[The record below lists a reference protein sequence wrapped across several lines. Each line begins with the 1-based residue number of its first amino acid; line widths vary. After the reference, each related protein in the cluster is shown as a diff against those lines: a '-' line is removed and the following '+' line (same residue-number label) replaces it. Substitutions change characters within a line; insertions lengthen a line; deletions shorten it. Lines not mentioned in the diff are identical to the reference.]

1 MIQAQHTITSAFE
14 ILPVSGVLAGWE
26 WQPLWWRL
34 PGLVSG
40 LVLDSPGEPI
50 LAEEAPATITWDP
63 ISLPHVGWSLVLVL
77 QVSNVRAIH
86 FDSSCNQ
93 GQAQVHLELAHT
105 SSK

>member
-1 MIQAQHTITSAFE
+1 MTSAFE
-14 ILPVSGVLAGWE
+14 ILPVSRVLAGSE

-34 PGLVSG
+34 PRLVSG
-40 LVLDSPGEPI
+40 LVLNSLGEPI